1 MNKTRMVWTA
11 LACALAGGLIWPGA
25 TRALADADDK
35 PVGEEKVI
43 TEVPVHVGKVTMVTL
58 HDYVVGYGMVEPE
71 PAGSGHPAAGAKLT
85 SPTAGVVIETPCV
98 EGQRVKKGDLIF
110 RLDSRAADAAVE
122 VNEKNLARQQQLI
135 IVEGTSK
142 KALLDAEQQLAAARV
157 QQALLRMESPVSGV
171 VVRYN
176 ARAGEAVDTT
186 TVLAEI
192 IDLDRLVA
200 TVRIPTAEAERL
212 ATNQPVEISVG
223 RSAASLAVTSFNT
236 ALGTVVFVSPQVDAT
251 TDTVL
256 VRASI
261 PTGSSFRPGQ
271 FVAARIVCET
281 RTNRLAVP
289 VESVFTTDGASVLAL
304 VEGGKAIQKPVK
316 TGLRE
321 GGLVEVEG
329 DGLTE
334 GMTIVTVGAYAL
346 PKETKI
352 RVLEK

>member
-1 MNKTRMVWTA
+1 MNKTLMVWPA
-11 LACALAGGLIWPGA
+11 LTGALAGGLMWLGA
-25 TRALADADDK
+25 ARAFADADDK
-35 PVGEEKVI
+35 LAAEEKVV
-43 TEVPVHVGKVTMVTL
+43 TEVPVHVGKITLATM
-58 HDYVVGYGMVEPE
+58 HNYVVGYGTVEPE
-71 PAGSGHPAAGAKLT
+71 PAGNNRPAAGAKLT
-85 SPTAGVVIETPCV
+85 SPTAGVVIETPCA
-98 EGQRVKKGDLIF
+98 EGQRVKRGDLIF
-110 RLDSRAADAAVE
+110 RLDSRGADLAVD
-122 VNEKNLARQQQLI
+122 VAEKNFARQQQLLAS
-135 IVEGTSK
+135 ESTSK
-142 KALLDAEQQLAAARV
+142 KALLDAEQQLATARV
-157 QQALLRMESPVSGV
+157 QQALLRVESPVSGV

-200 TVRIPTAEAERL
+200 TVRIPTAEADRL
-212 ATNQPVEISVG
+212 TTNQPVEISSG
-223 RSAASLAVTSFNT
+223 RGTASVAGATSNAV
-236 ALGTVVFVSPQVDAT
+236 LGAVIFVSPQVDAV

-261 PTGSSFRPGQ
+261 PSALAMRPGQ

-281 RTNRLAVP
+281 RNDRLVVP
-289 VESVFTTDGASVLAL
+289 VESVVTEDGASVISV
-304 VEGGKAIQKPVK
+304 VEGDKAIQKPVK

-321 GGLVEVEG
+321 GRLVEVEG
-329 DGLTE
+329 DGLKE

>member
-1 MNKTRMVWTA
+1 MNNEQRICRV
-11 LACALAGGLIWPGA
+11 LAFAMIVGWMWPGA
-25 TRALADADDK
+25 TRVLADADDK
-35 PVGEEKVI
+35 PTVEEKVV
-43 TEVPVHVGKVTMVTL
+43 TEVPVHVGKIILATL
-58 HDYVVGYGMVEPE
+58 HDYVTGYGMVEPE
-71 PAGSGHPAAGAKLT
+71 PAGNGRPAASAKLT
-85 SPTAGVVIETPCV
+85 SPSAGVVMETSSE
-98 EGQRVKKGDLIF
+98 EGRQVKQGDLIF
-110 RLDSRAADAAVE
+110 RLDSRAADAAVD
-122 VNEKNLARQQQLI
+122 VAEKNLARQQQLI
-135 IVEGTSK
+135 ATQNTSQK
-142 KALLDAEQQLAAARV
+142 TLLDAEQQMAAARV
-157 QQALLRMESPVSGV
+157 QQSLLRVESPVSGI
-171 VVRYN
+171 VVRFT

-200 TVRIPTAEAERL
+200 TLRIPSVEADRL
-212 ATNQPVEISVG
+212 TTNQPVEISTG
-223 RSAASLAVTSFNT
+223 RSEATNTLA
-236 ALGTVVFVSPQVDAT
+236 GEVVFVSPQVDAT

-261 PTGSSFRPGQ
+261 PPGSSLRPGQ

-289 VESVFTTDGASVLAL
+289 VESVFTTDGASVIAV
-304 VEGGKAIQKPVK
+304 VEGDKAIQKPVS

-321 GGLVEVEG
+321 GGLVEIKG
-329 DGLTE
+329 DGLKE

>member
-1 MNKTRMVWTA
+1 MNNEQRICRV
-11 LACALAGGLIWPGA
+11 LAFAMIVGWMWPGA
-25 TRALADADDK
+25 TRVLADADDK
-35 PVGEEKVI
+35 PTVEEKVV
-43 TEVPVHVGKVTMVTL
+43 TEVPVHVGKIILATL
-58 HDYVVGYGMVEPE
+58 HDYVTGYGTVEPE
-71 PAGSGHPAAGAKLT
+71 PAGNGRPAASAKLT
-85 SPTAGVVIETPCV
+85 SPSAGVVMETSSE
-98 EGQRVKKGDLIF
+98 EGRQVKQGDLIF
-110 RLDSRAADAAVE
+110 RLDSRAADAAVD
-122 VNEKNLARQQQLI
+122 VAEKNLARQQQLI
-135 IVEGTSK
+135 ATQNTSQK
-142 KALLDAEQQLAAARV
+142 TLLDAEQQMAAARV
-157 QQALLRMESPVSGV
+157 QQSLLRVESPVSGI
-171 VVRYN
+171 VVRFT

-200 TVRIPTAEAERL
+200 TLRIPSVEADRL
-212 ATNQPVEISVG
+212 TTNQPVEISTG
-223 RSAASLAVTSFNT
+223 RSEATNTLA
-236 ALGTVVFVSPQVDAT
+236 GEVVFVSPQVDAT

-261 PTGSSFRPGQ
+261 PPGSSLRPGQ

-289 VESVFTTDGASVLAL
+289 VESVFTTDGASVIAV
-304 VEGGKAIQKPVK
+304 VEGDKAIQKPVS

-321 GGLVEVEG
+321 GGLVEIKG
-329 DGLTE
+329 DGLKE

>member
-1 MNKTRMVWTA
+1 MNKTRMVWPA
-11 LACALAGGLIWPGA
+11 LAWALTGGLMWPGA
-25 TRALADADDK
+25 TRALAAADDK
-35 PVGEEKVI
+35 PVGEEKVV
-43 TEVPVHVGKVTMVTL
+43 TEVPVHVGKITMATL
-58 HDYVVGYGMVEPE
+58 HDYVVGYGTVEPE
-71 PAGSGHPAAGAKLT
+71 PAGSGRPAAGAKLT

-98 EGQRVKKGDLIF
+98 EGQRVKKGDLLF
-110 RLDSRAADAAVE
+110 RLDSRAADAAVG
-122 VNEKNLARQQQLI
+122 VAEKNLARQQQLI
-135 IVEGTSK
+135 IVESTSR
-142 KALLDAEQQLAAARV
+142 KALLDAEQQLAVARV

-200 TVRIPTAEAERL
+200 SVRIPTVEAERL
-212 ATNQPVEISVG
+212 TTTQPVEISVG
-223 RSAASLAVTSFNT
+223 RSAASVPVTSSNA
-236 ALGTVVFVSPQVDAT
+236 ALGAVVFVSPQVDAA

-261 PTGSSFRPGQ
+261 PSGSSLRPGQ
-271 FVAARIVCET
+271 FVAARIVCAT
-281 RTNRLAVP
+281 RTDRLAVP
-289 VESVFTTDGASVLAL
+289 VESVFTTDGASVIAL
-304 VEGGKAIQKPVK
+304 VEGDKAIQKPVK

-329 DGLTE
+329 DGLKE

-352 RVLEK
+352 RVLVK